1 MRGRLFFLFRLVVA
15 SVITVYV
22 IRAANPSTVAAA
34 LGGVSGAWLAGAS
47 LLVLIDRSFMAYRWL
62 ALIDPAERPPFLR
75 VLRIFFESSFVGS
88 FLPGSVGGDAARA
101 WSLSRDGV
109 SGSRS
114 LASVLMDRLLGVIAI
129 VASAMIGVAL
139 VPEAR
144 QSAGVVWA
152 VAIGAIGCAF
162 AVGVVFSDALDRLA
176 RGLLAP
182 LGKTG
187 AALARLL
194 DALQQYRLR
203 SRPLLAVLGASAAVQ
218 VLRVA
223 QAWMLGRGLGL
234 TVPFDA
240 YLAYIPVILLVM
252 LLPIT
257 ISGLGTGNAAFV
269 WLFGRAGVSSADA
282 FALSVLF
289 LALGL
294 LGNLPGAVLYVVAPR
309 RASA

>member
-15 SVITVYV
+15 GVITAYV

-34 LGGVSGAWLAGAS
+34 LGGVSGPWLAGAS

-176 RGLLAP
+176 RGMLAP
-182 LGKTG
+182 LGNTG

-194 DALQQYRLR
+194 DALRQYRLR
-203 SRPLLAVLGASAAVQ
+203 PRPLLSVLGASAAVQ

-234 TVPFDA
+234 TVPFDT

-252 LLPIT
+252 LLPVT

-294 LGNLPGAVLYVVAPR
+294 LGNLPGAILYVAAPR
-309 RASA
+309 RAPA